1 MNNSA
6 SKYQSQ
12 SIIGAVTIKHG
23 KQKQQKKRIKKK
35 QKNNTRV
42 YNMTIRRMINMGQR
56 RQRAAVAAAAERD
69 HNDAKDELGST
80 SSPSIHTKNKVPA
93 WKLREQMKQ
102 REDSN
107 SNSNNSTIQTIIEEE
122 SEEIS
127 SDEDINLTSP
137 KKDSDDPVNNDNNNN
152 NDNDNNNS
160 SNKNNTD
167 LTSRKRS
174 IVDRNKKRIG
184 NSSKSSNSSSSRSSR
199 RSNKSDSNGSSSK
212 TNRSSTNH
220 ERKTMTTTNNDN
232 NNNNDSNNNGR
243 KQIEQQRG
251 IHWNPKVE
259 KKRHIMLR
267 DMTDEERDNVW
278 YGGNDTKII
287 LAMAKVTVKMMMKG
301 EVCDD
306 IDYCSRGLEGK
317 TLQGS
322 MKRSKTKSVC
332 RRAVLTEQEIQ
343 RMDGVIDPEQL
354 AKSSFKYTKAN
365 NDKARDYAIQ
375 NEHDITAYLNDVRIL
390 LNIHYNNKNNNHLLQ
405 SYRTENQQQQ

>member
-6 SKYQSQ
+6 SRYQSQ
-12 SIIGAVTIKHG
+12 SIIAVTIKHG

-93 WKLREQMKQ
+93 WKLREQIKQ
-102 REDSN
+102 REDSNSN

-152 NDNDNNNS
+152 NNNDNNNS

-184 NSSKSSNSSSSRSSR
+184 NSSKSSNSSSSSSR

-220 ERKTMTTTNNDN
+220 ERKTTTNNENN
-232 NNNNDSNNNGR
+232 NNNNDNSNNNGR
-243 KQIEQQRG
+243 KQTEQQRG
-251 IHWNPKVE
+251 LHWNPKVE